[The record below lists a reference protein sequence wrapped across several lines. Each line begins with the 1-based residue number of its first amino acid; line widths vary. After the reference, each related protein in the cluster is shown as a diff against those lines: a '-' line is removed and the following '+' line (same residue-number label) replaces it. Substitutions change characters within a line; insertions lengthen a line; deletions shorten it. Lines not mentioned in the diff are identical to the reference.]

1 MWWGSCRTKNAWANP
16 YTFELP
22 FQQLLRCHNVYTDFA
37 FCFFFRHIGSHAPQE
52 VVQRQLV
59 CSDQSLI
66 GCFIIRPLT
75 ECVHWS
81 STWMSDRALK
91 HEPRQPEVRRAGIWT
106 GKLLVA
112 MAPKTLL
119 TVHRACCRVPEHIT
133 AVIELHLVQCLA
145 ASVFF
150 FYLAC
155 IVKRRWRVRVVNST
169 SERHPVAVWRPKYMF
184 WASSY
189 GISVVIVACDSK
201 SISVLL
207 SFDIEGYSQ
216 CESYYLATA
225 MDLFAFTFFEMLIRC
240 PLSLQD
246 TNTQGKK
253 KKMGLKTDTCV
264 SLVLAAAARVA
275 CWGLATQLLLLAA
288 KVWCLLRA
296 AQKPRW
302 GKMDRGPLGKS
313 WVESNKPSFGLAPL
327 GSSCGHWMFAD
338 DRADR
343 AHCALHYAQWLLCK
357 KTLYPCPWPEVPG
370 FSQTV
375 RLSNFFHG
383 KTYPY
388 AICC

>member
-1 MWWGSCRTKNAWANP
+1 MCPLVLHLDVRSGLEAWTTPARSTKSRNRNRQTAGCDGAENSTHCAPCMLQSPWTYYCCNWVASGAV
-16 YTFELP
+16 FG
-22 FQQLLRCHNVYTDFA
+22 CI
-37 FCFFFRHIGSHAPQE
+37 CFFFLP
-52 VVQRQLV
+52 
-59 CSDQSLI
+59 SL
-66 GCFIIRPLT
+66 
-75 ECVHWS
+75 HWEE
-81 STWMSDRALK
+81 T
-91 HEPRQPEVRRAGIWT
+91 
-106 GKLLVA
+106 
-112 MAPKTLL
+112 
-119 TVHRACCRVPEHIT
+119 
-133 AVIELHLVQCLA
+133 
-145 ASVFF
+145 
-150 FYLAC
+150 
-155 IVKRRWRVRVVNST
+155 RRWRVRAVNSA

-207 SFDIEGYSQ
+207 SFDIEGYTQ

-246 TNTQGKK
+246 TNTLKEK

-357 KTLYPCPWPEVPG
+357 KTLHPCPWPEVPG